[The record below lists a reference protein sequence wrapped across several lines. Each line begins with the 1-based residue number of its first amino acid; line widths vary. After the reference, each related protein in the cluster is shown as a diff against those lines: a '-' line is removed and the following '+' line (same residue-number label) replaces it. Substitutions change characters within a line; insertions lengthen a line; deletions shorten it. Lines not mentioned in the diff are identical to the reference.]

1 MFNGEYRIVFS
12 KRRRRL
18 AFRINESGL
27 LELLAPEGTPAS
39 LADKVIA
46 DHKEVIEKLYAEFAQ
61 KAPAHHYQF
70 KEGELFPLWNKQLQ
84 LKFSARLLMMTE
96 TELIVPAGPP
106 REVQKKIEALY
117 RKAALPL
124 LWEKCRLFGTAHQL
138 LPASVGVTGATTRWG
153 SCNSR
158 KHISFCW
165 KILLLPEE
173 LADYIVCHEL
183 AHLKE
188 LNHSPNF
195 WQLTEKLSPRALEK
209 RARLRQLPEPWS
221 ELE

>member
-1 MFNGEYRIVFS
+1 MFNGEYRIIVS
-12 KRRRRL
+12 KRRRRM
-18 AFRINESGL
+18 AFRINDSGV
-27 LELLAPEGTPAS
+27 LEILVPEGTPES
-39 LADKVIA
+39 LAVKVA
-46 DHKEVIEKLYAEFAQ
+46 AEHRDVIEKLYAEFAQ
-61 KAPAHHYQF
+61 QAPGPRYQF

-84 LKFSARLLMMTE
+84 LKFSSRLLMMTE
-96 TELIVPAGPP
+96 SELVVPAGPP
-106 REVQKKIEALY
+106 EEVQKKVESLY
-117 RKAALPL
+117 RKAAPQL
-124 LWEKCRLFGTAHQL
+124 LWEKCLFFGTAHQL
-138 LPASVGVTGATTRWG
+138 LPASVGVTAATTRWG

-188 LNHSPNF
+188 LNHSQNF
-195 WQLTEKLSPRALEK
+195 WQLTEKLCPNALEK

-221 ELE
+221 KLS